1 MTIEAIKKINAEM
14 QKNPTDPYTEIIGHY
29 IIDRCG
35 DDATAALVLKDGKTL
50 DGAMKAVTSVAS
62 KAKHGNVA
70 VLTPAQVFGAVDRYF
85 SMATDLKAQQKTLAG
100 MGAPAQDAI
109 TEREPQKKLGLN
121 LANFM

>member
-1 MTIEAIKKINAEM
+1 MTIEAIQKINAEM

-35 DDATAALVLKDGKTL
+35 DDATAALILKDGKTL
-50 DGAMKAVTSVAS
+50 DGAMKAVTGVAS

-85 SMATDLKAQQKTLAG
+85 SMATDLKAQQKALAG
-100 MGAPAQDAI
+100 LGAPVQVAD
-109 TEREPQKKLGLN
+109 EREPAKKLGLD
-121 LANFM
+121 LARFW